1 MTYSRIKHFQIK
13 LIPLGLVSMLIFNN
27 CASTDQSISPTI
39 DLGQWMEKYSVCRG
53 KGTLVSS
60 GPVRGRLYF
69 DYTCLGEDVFIHF
82 KDVLGRKTMMMIMR
96 PNSVEAWDIMQN
108 IRFSTESIYLRFP
121 FFEVLKP
128 MDLVS
133 IFWGIEPINLLK
145 VDTNNSMTE
154 SEIDIRFSSDG
165 SGLQAVY
172 IIMDN
177 EKQSIEMTFDERDF
191 GSAYPHLIKQ
201 IPESTPH
208 AQL

>member
-1 MTYSRIKHFQIK
+1 MTSSRIKHFQIN
-13 LIPLGLVSMLIFNN
+13 IFSFGLVSMLIFNN

-39 DLGQWMEKYSVCRG
+39 DLGQWMDKYSVCRG
-53 KGTLVSS
+53 KGTLISS

-82 KDVLGRKTMMMIMR
+82 KDVLGRKTMMMIVR

-128 MDLVS
+128 MDLIS
-133 IFWGIEPINLLK
+133 IFWGIEPNNLLNTN
-145 VDTNNSMTE
+145 TNNSMTE
-154 SEIDIRFSSDG
+154 SKIDIRFSSDG
-165 SGLQAVY
+165 TSLQAVY
-172 IIMDN
+172 IKMIN
-177 EKQSIEMTFDERDF
+177 EKQSIEMTFEEREF